1 MLGAM
6 WWVGVRTYPLS
17 GKFKFIKYNSRSTD
31 TCTGKGHKPTGKQ
44 SYTCI
49 TCSIIQPPPQ
59 PGLGVVIEVFCYAHA
74 WSTVIFSMM
83 KY

>member
-1 MLGAM
+1 MLGTM
-6 WWVGVRTYPLS
+6 WWVGIRTYPLS

-31 TCTGKGHKPTGKQ
+31 TCTGKGHKPTGNQ

-59 PGLGVVIEVFCYAHA
+59 PGGRGGYRSF
-74 WSTVIFSMM
+74 
-83 KY
+83 